1 MAKIIF
7 EDIAVPSKCDECEHI
22 GHYETGVFHRNPH
35 CCCELI
41 WKLKKED
48 YRVDKNSLDENC
60 PLKVGYLEI

>member
-7 EDIAVPSKCDECEHI
+7 EDVVVPNKCDECEHV

-41 WKLKKED
+41 WRLKKED

-60 PLKVGYLEI
+60 PLKVGYLYI